1 MTNKGLLKTGIV
13 GWVVTAICCFTPAL
27 VVLLGVV
34 GLSAWLAWV
43 DYVLFPALA
52 VFIAITVIA
61 LFRQRQAAA
70 DAPAGGAED
79 DA

>member
-13 GWVVTAICCFTPAL
+13 GWVVAAICCFTPAL

-34 GLSAWLAWV
+34 GLSARLAWA

-52 VFIAITVIA
+52 VFVAITVIA

-70 DAPAGGAED
+70 DAPAFGAED